1 MRSQLREI
9 LARAVEKT
17 AKAEGLDS
25 GELPPIVLEPPKQR
39 EFGDLS
45 SNVAM
50 VWARRAK
57 KPPRAIAEAVLRN
70 LQDPDGILARQE
82 IAGPGF
88 LNFSFAPKFFYREF
102 RALVS
107 GRNLQIDF
115 GHGEKIQVEFASVNP
130 TGPLHVGHGRVAVI
144 GDVLA
149 RLH

>member
-1 MRSQLREI
+1 MLVMRSQLREI

-25 GELPPIVLEPPKQR
+25 DELPPIVLEPPKQR

-50 VWARRAK
+50 VWARSAK

-102 RALVS
+102 RDLVS
-107 GRNLQIDF
+107 GRNLQIDL

-130 TGPLHVGHGRVAVI
+130 TGPLHVGHA
-144 GDVLA
+144 DPEA
-149 RLH
+149 